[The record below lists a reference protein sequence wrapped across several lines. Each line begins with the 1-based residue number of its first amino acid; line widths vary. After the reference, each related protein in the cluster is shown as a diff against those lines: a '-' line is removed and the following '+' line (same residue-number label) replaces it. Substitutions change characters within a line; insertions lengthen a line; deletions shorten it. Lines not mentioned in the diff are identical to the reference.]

1 MKIAD
6 ASIMIVDDEPDLVEI
21 FTAWL
26 EGASCKRVVPADC
39 GKTALTLLKST
50 RVDLLVTDINMPG
63 IDGITLI
70 RNIAK
75 SGVRMP
81 VIIVLSGQNYNET
94 ELRQKGIR
102 AILRKPVRRTE
113 FLAVIEDVLS
123 IGAERDS
130 IGYPNQLE
138 QSTIPPSA

>member
-113 FLAVIEDVLS
+113 FLAVIEDALS